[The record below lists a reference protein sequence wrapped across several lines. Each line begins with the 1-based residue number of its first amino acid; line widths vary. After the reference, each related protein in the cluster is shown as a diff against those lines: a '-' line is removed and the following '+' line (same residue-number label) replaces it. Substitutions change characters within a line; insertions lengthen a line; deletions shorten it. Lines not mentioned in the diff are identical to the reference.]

1 MEKSPERR
9 YPTARALAE
18 ELNRFLNHEPI
29 LARPAS
35 PLRKASSWA
44 RKHPWT
50 FTSLATF
57 IILGLMTLAY
67 GLWEQNQLLHWQMAH
82 PGKPK
87 PVAEVLERFKEA
99 KESVSLEVALAMN
112 FFFLLYGIWMKRHW
126 VRGTRPLR
134 CSYGEFYWQ
143 VSYGRVGSSFA
154 ARGSLPP
161 SSGLTT
167 RLSGLTTRF
176 SEWEPRLRPG
186 WATG

>member
-126 VRGTRPLR
+126 FCGTRPSPLLLWGVLLAGVLWTGWVLFCGAR
-134 CSYGEFYWQ
+134 LIAAVVWADHPVVWADHPVF
-143 VSYGRVGSSFA
+143 RVG
-154 ARGSLPP
+154 
-161 SSGLTT
+161 T
-167 RLSGLTTRF
+167 
-176 SEWEPRLRPG
+176 
-186 WATG
+186 